1 MSRYQSSLQYRCRR
15 SLGNGSRSNR
25 TYSSTDCR
33 HNTAGRCWSHH
44 FQQPLLESKGKRGL
58 RSGAKPDECV
68 MDVVVLRTIH
78 NVFIIKRPPH
88 FFMFLFSTLFSLRT
102 RLFLRRAG
110 APAPLGSAVFLRT
123 RTRSFPFSGTR
134 RELRAFFLARRRAS
148 RSGSTALAALRS
160 ALDKWTSCAP
170 RLGLPFGIALGVGF
184 VTGEWVGGVVDAE
197 VVAAEGRPGA
207 LREPGKVLQRST
219 RNLRFANLSLPGSS
233 ASISSTHSR
242 SYRPGYCQ
250 LRGTRE

>member
-1 MSRYQSSLQYRCRR
+1 MCYGCCSTTDDSQCFYHKMTLSLLYV
-15 SLGNGSRSNR
+15 
-25 TYSSTDCR
+25 
-33 HNTAGRCWSHH
+33 
-44 FQQPLLESKGKRGL
+44 PLLYAL
-58 RSGAKPDECV
+58 FATHPALFTTSG
-68 MDVVVLRTIH
+68 
-78 NVFIIKRPPH
+78 
-88 FFMFLFSTLFSLRT
+88 STCTFG
-102 RLFLRRAG
+102 FRRI
-110 APAPLGSAVFLRT
+110 LRT
-123 RTRSFPFSGTR
+123 RTRSFPFSGIR